1 MPIEESIGELT
12 ILVSYAN
19 IGCVNI
25 LECILLL
32 HLNFKHELLF
42 MFIDIIWIYPNY
54 FLMMNL

>member
-42 MFIDIIWIYPNY
+42 MFIDII
-54 FLMMNL
+54 